1 MKLFLKTKDFS
12 VSQEQF
18 DLFHDANL
26 NMLVT
31 QPQPENLEKY
41 YESDAYISHTD
52 GNNSWL
58 ERCYQMIKKY
68 SLGKKVSLINRFTT
82 HDKTLLDIGAGTGDF
97 VLAANGREWKTC
109 GIEPNANARDKAANK
124 GLALYKDLN
133 ALEGKNFDVVTLWH
147 VLEHLPD
154 LEEQIARIVSVL
166 SPNGTLVIAV
176 PNFNSYDALYYKQH
190 WAAYD
195 VPRHLWHF
203 SKTAIA
209 KIFAKH
215 QYEIVQT
222 KPMWFD
228 AFYVALLSE
237 KYKHGTQRPL
247 NAFLIGFWSNL
258 CALFTKECSSHIYI
272 LKKQKEAL

>member
-12 VSQEQF
+12 VSNEEF
-18 DLFHDANL
+18 DLLLDTNL
-26 NMLVT
+26 ELLVT
-31 QPQPENLEKY
+31 QPKPDNLEPY

-52 GNNSWL
+52 GKNTLL
-58 ERCYQMIKKY
+58 ERCYQVVKKH
-68 SLGKKVSLINRFTT
+68 SLRKKVALINRFLP
-82 HDKTLLDIGAGTGDF
+82 HKRTLLDFGAGTGDF
-97 VLAANGREWKTC
+97 LLAANEQGWNTT
-109 GIEPNANARDKAANK
+109 GIEPNSKAKARAVNK
-124 GLALYKDLN
+124 GVTMQDNIASLAG
-133 ALEGKNFDVVTLWH
+133 ERFEVVTLWH

-154 LEEQIARIVSVL
+154 LDAQIAKITSLL
-166 SPNGTLVIAV
+166 STNGTLVIAV
-176 PNFNSYDALYYKQH
+176 PNFNSFDAKHYKEH

-215 QYEIVQT
+215 QWKVVSV

-237 KYKHGTQRPL
+237 KYKHGKQRPL
-247 NAFLIGFWSNL
+247 SAFLVGLWSNL
-258 CALFTKECSSHIYI
+258 CALYTKECSSHIYV
-272 LKKQKEAL
+272 LKKQNDTP

>member
-12 VSQEQF
+12 VSREQF
-18 DLFHDANL
+18 DLFHDENL
-26 NMLVT
+26 DMLVT
-31 QPQPENLEKY
+31 QPQPENFGKY

-52 GNNSWL
+52 GNTSWL
-58 ERCYQMIKKY
+58 ERCYQIIKKY
-68 SLGKKVSLINRFTT
+68 SVGQKVSLINSFTT

-97 VLAANGREWKTC
+97 VLAASKQEWKTC
-109 GIEPNANARDKAANK
+109 GIEPNGNARDKASNK

-133 ALEGKNFDVVTLWH
+133 ALAGKNFDVITLWH
-147 VLEHLPD
+147 VLEHLPALD
-154 LEEQIARIVSVL
+154 EQIARIVSVL
-166 SPNGTLVIAV
+166 SPDGTLVIAV
-176 PNFNSYDALYYKQH
+176 PNFNSYDALYYKEH

-215 QYEIVQT
+215 QYEVVQT

-237 KYKHGTQRPL
+237 KYKHQKQRPI
-247 NAFLIGFWSNL
+247 NAFLVGLWSNL
-258 CALFTKECSSHIYI
+258 CALRTKECSSHIYV
-272 LKKQKEAL
+272 LKKQNKTS